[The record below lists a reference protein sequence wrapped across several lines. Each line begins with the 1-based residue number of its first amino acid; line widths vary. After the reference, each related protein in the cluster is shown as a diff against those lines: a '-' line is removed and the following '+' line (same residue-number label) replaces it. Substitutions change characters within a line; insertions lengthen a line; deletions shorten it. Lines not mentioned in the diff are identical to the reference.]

1 MQSINRRRMLIAVAA
16 AAPGLA
22 GCDTDSVQ
30 EAIDSAETDTLE
42 TGSLALRG
50 FAIVAYVVGTRV
62 VTLPTPGV
70 RILGVFLII
79 TSLTTKLAIEYL
91 DVELKKRYVAK
102 ELDESEQRQVE
113 SDLAVTFQLEN
124 GQTESVP
131 LGPNQYE
138 SDESDESNV

>member
-1 MQSINRRRMLIAVAA
+1 MQSIHRRRMLIAAVAA
-16 AAPGLA
+16 APALA
-22 GCDTDSVQ
+22 GCDSDTVQ
-30 EAIDSAETDTLE
+30 EAIDNAETETLE

-70 RILGVFLII
+70 RILGVALII

-91 DVELKKRYVAK
+91 DVELNKRYVV
-102 ELDESEQRQVE
+102 EEVNESEQRQIE
-113 SDLAVTFQLEN
+113 ADLMVTFQLEN
-124 GQTESVP
+124 DTSETVP

-138 SDESDESNV
+138 SGETNA

>member
-1 MQSINRRRMLIAVAA
+1 MLIAVAA
-16 AAPGLA
+16 APVLA
-22 GCDTDSVQ
+22 GCDADAVQ
-30 EAIDSAETDTLE
+30 DAIDSAETDTLE

-70 RILGVFLII
+70 RILGVVLII

-91 DVELKKRYVAK
+91 DVELKKRYVAE
-102 ELDESEQRQVE
+102 ELDPSEQRQIE

-138 SDESDESNV
+138 SDEANA